1 MSNVQTVS
9 VERVVAAPIEQVF
22 EWLSDA
28 RNYTRSGFV
37 LHERLVRRGEDT
49 ANGLGAIRQLTW
61 VFGWFRERVTAYRAP
76 HEFHYLVERSVPPV
90 RHEGG
95 RLTFTEVPAG
105 TRVHWSTTVE
115 MRLPIAAAAVTRL
128 LGRPLIAY
136 TFGKVI
142 EAADAALASPAAER
156 KGRDSNRR

>member
-28 RNYTRSGFV
+28 RNYTRSAFV

-49 ANGLGAIRQLTW
+49 AYGLGAIRQLTW
-61 VFGWFRERVTAYRAP
+61 VFGWFRERV
-76 HEFHYLVERSVPPV
+76 
-90 RHEGG
+90 
-95 RLTFTEVPAG
+95 
-105 TRVHWSTTVE
+105 TTVE

-142 EAADAALASPAAER
+142 EAANAALASPAAER